1 MIQNDLIIPIA
12 SILLTITALTLLLVH
27 EWRISLIILALQYI
41 SVFTL
46 VLSYWPMAMAATK
59 LIAGWISAAVI
70 GMAIASNSDIQTQL
84 NAASNPKDIDSSSIQ
99 TKNSSAL
106 GLAFRILTA
115 GLVALTAASQLKLI
129 TTWFSEM
136 NPLYA
141 WAGVVLIGFGMVK
154 LGFTFQP
161 FHVLLALLTALAGFE
176 ILYAAMESSVI
187 SAGLF
192 AAVNLAL
199 ALVGAYLLTAPI
211 MEDEA

>member
-1 MIQNDLIIPIA
+1 MIQNEMIIPLA
-12 SILLTITALTLLLVH
+12 SILLTITALILLLVH
-27 EWRISLIILALQYI
+27 EWRISLIVLALQYI

-46 VLSYWPMAMAATK
+46 VLAYWPMAMAATK

-70 GMAIASNSDIQTQL
+70 GMAISSNSDIQTQL
-84 NAASNPKDIDSSSIQ
+84 NAASSQKDVDGVGMHSN
-99 TKNSSAL
+99 NSSAL

-115 GLVALTAASQLKLI
+115 GLVALTAASQLDLI

-136 NPLYA
+136 TPLYA
-141 WAGVVLIGFGMVK
+141 WAGVVLIGFGLVK

-161 FHVLLALLTALAGFE
+161 FHILLALLTSLSGFE

-211 MEDEA
+211 MEEEA